1 MFIGFIPENQDLY
14 SSLQK
19 DGYILI
25 FKPVLFNG
33 ERQPKGNVD
42 ADLVLQ
48 TMIEFNNFDQ
58 AIIVSSD
65 GDFYCL
71 VKYLYEKGKLAR
83 VISPDVKNCSKL
95 LKKTAKEKI
104 VFMDNLRNKLEY
116 IAKEKS
122 TA

>member
-1 MFIGFIPENQDLY
+1 
-14 SSLQK
+14 
-19 DGYILI
+19 
-25 FKPVLFNG
+25 
-33 ERQPKGNVD
+33 
-42 ADLVLQ
+42 
-48 TMIEFNNFDQ
+48 MIEFDNFNQ

-71 VKYLYEKGKLAR
+71 VKYLYEKGKLSR
-83 VISPDVKNCSKL
+83 VISPDVKNCSRL

-116 IAKEKS
+116 ITKEKS